1 MYRAGDTRKG
11 KAGRQQKIMR
21 VVEHLATVPMLP
33 PTKKKRNPYVKGMM
47 DAAKIIMKC
56 TVPNVGDIVRFNDEG
71 LEQVFGSAR
80 GKSFMKKL
88 ELRITKVDA
97 ESITYP
103 EATFVV
109 EVDDP
114 EINQFLI
121 DHRCFDIVRRA

>member
-1 MYRAGDTRKG
+1 MRKEIHPSITSEDHGDRYSHPAFG
-11 KAGRQQKIMR
+11 
-21 VVEHLATVPMLP
+21 TV
-33 PTKKKRNPYVKGMM
+33 KK
-47 DAAKIIMKC
+47 DA
-56 TVPNVGDIVRFNDEG
+56 TVPNVGDIVRLNDLG

-88 ELRITKVDA
+88 ELRITKVDP

-103 EATFVV
+103 EPTFAV